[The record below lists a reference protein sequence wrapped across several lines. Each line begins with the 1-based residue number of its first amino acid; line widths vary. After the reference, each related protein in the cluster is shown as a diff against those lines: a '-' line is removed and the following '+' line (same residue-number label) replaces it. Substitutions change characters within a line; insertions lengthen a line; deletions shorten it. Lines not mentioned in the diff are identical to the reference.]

1 MKIGV
6 IGLGY
11 VGLPL
16 AVLLS
21 RNNKVFVYDTNKK
34 ILNQIENKDFFSNEI
49 ITKNHNISVRN
60 FFADKRLDINPLY
73 SLKTVIES
81 SEILILAL
89 PTDLDKNNG
98 TLNTSVL
105 ENVLKEICKM
115 NFKGTIVIKST
126 IPIGFCDKMEN
137 LFPGIKIFF
146 LPEFLREGHAYEDN
160 LYPDRLVIGV
170 PKRYKESYDD
180 VQNIRKMLEE
190 LSAKKTQHLVMSNK
204 EAEAVK
210 LFSNAYIAMR
220 VAYFN
225 EIDTF
230 CDCENISTKNVIVGV
245 SADQRIGNFY
255 NNPSFGY
262 GGYCLPKDSKELQN
276 AFQKIPESLITAIV
290 ASNNIRK
297 NVIVQSIVKYL
308 KQKAVQGTVIGIYR
322 LIMKSESDNFRES
335 AILDII
341 SLLQK
346 EGYILQIYEPI
357 LSCKTYRGIKV
368 ETELYAFK
376 KSSTLI
382 LTNRLEDEL
391 LDVKE
396 KVYTRDIFKC
406 N

>member
-1 MKIGV
+1 MT
-6 IGLGY
+6 L
-11 VGLPL
+11 
-16 AVLLS
+16 
-21 RNNKVFVYDTNKK
+21 
-34 ILNQIENKDFFSNEI
+34 
-49 ITKNHNISVRN
+49 HNISVRN

>member
-34 ILNQIENKDFFSNEI
+34 ILNQIENKDFFSNEM

-73 SLKTVIES
+73 SMKTVIES

-98 TLNTSVL
+98 TLNTCVL

-170 PKRYKESYDD
+170 PKRCKESYDD

>member
-255 NNPSFGY
+255 NNLVMEDIVCQKIQKNYKMHF
-262 GGYCLPKDSKELQN
+262 KK
-276 AFQKIPESLITAIV
+276 FQKV
-290 ASNNIRK
+290 
-297 NVIVQSIVKYL
+297 
-308 KQKAVQGTVIGIYR
+308 
-322 LIMKSESDNFRES
+322 
-335 AILDII
+335 
-341 SLLQK
+341 
-346 EGYILQIYEPI
+346 
-357 LSCKTYRGIKV
+357 
-368 ETELYAFK
+368 
-376 KSSTLI
+376 
-382 LTNRLEDEL
+382 
-391 LDVKE
+391 
-396 KVYTRDIFKC
+396 
-406 N
+406 